1 MALSRNQFIQSV
13 SGNKNFSVS
22 VPYLSKDHIKV
33 AVNGVDV
40 TFTWLNSSTVQL
52 TTAPAVGA
60 VVDIRRETERTK
72 LLVNFQDASTITEEQ
87 LDLSA
92 AQTFYIAQEA
102 FDATGGTMAQASDGS
117 YSAQNR
123 RISQLGDPNSDDDAA
138 NVGWVKSQY
147 NSGYDAHTERV
158 AAESAATASANSA
171 TSSASSATSA
181 NNSKTA
187 AANSATAAAN
197 SATAAANSATA
208 AANSATSAANS
219 ATSANAAKT
228 DVANNAAAAQ
238 TAANNAKTSETN
250 ALSSSNS
257 ASANATSAGNSAAK
271 ASQWAEF
278 PEDSM
283 VETGKYSAKHHATK
297 AAASAATAQTA
308 ATTAQGYRD
317 TALTHK
323 NDAAAS
329 AATATTKASE
339 AATSASTAA
348 TKATEAANSAAQAAS
363 YAAALNMPSTSG
375 NANKL
380 LKVNSTGSAY
390 EFIAQGA
397 GGGLVADAAT
407 IAWKVSATA
416 TGTNSADLVT
426 GIMADNDM
434 FRIRVGGSETNSG
447 WAEIA
452 TADDGTEP
460 IYVRQYTGDFATVAR
475 TLTLLDASGNSSFP
489 GNVNAT
495 AGGVTISS
503 LGSGGG
509 LFNGNGDS
517 ASSTV
522 NNVKLQSWFGIGFGP
537 SISGQPVPYGEYS
550 HWFNVRTGDMGV
562 RGTVTAPTFSGSLSG
577 NAATATKL
585 ATARTITIAG
595 QVTGSASFDGSADM
609 TISTLLNAASVAS
622 IIANMGAGSVGS
634 VAILQYNV
642 AYGALT
648 FGATYAGSSL
658 RAHGFYPSSSIAS
671 SAITQNGTWK
681 CLSQQAGISGQ
692 YPSGLFLRIS

>member
-1 MALSRNQFIQSV
+1 MALSRIQYIQSV
-13 SGNKNFSVS
+13 TGNKTFSVT
-22 VPYLSKDHIKV
+22 VPYISKDHIKV
-33 AVNGVDV
+33 AVNGTDV
-40 TFTWLNSSTVQL
+40 TFTWLNSSTIQL

-60 VVDIRRETERTK
+60 VIDVRRETERQT
-72 LLVNFQDASTITEEQ
+72 LLVNFQDASTITEDQ
-87 LDLSA
+87 LDLAA

-102 FDATGGTMAQASDGS
+102 FDATGGTLAQANDGS

-123 RISQLGDPNSDDDAA
+123 RISQLGTPNSDDDAA
-138 NVGWVKSQY
+138 TVAWVKGQY
-147 NSGYDAHTERV
+147 SSGYDAHTERV
-158 AAESAATASANSA
+158 AAEAAATAA
-171 TSSASSATSA
+171 ASSATSA
-181 NNSKTA
+181 SSSATSASSSKTA

-208 AANSATSAANS
+208 AASSATSAASS

-348 TKATEAANSAAQAAS
+348 TKATAAANSAAQAAS
-363 YAAALNMPSTSG
+363 YVAALNMPSTLG
-375 NANKL
+375 NADKL

-397 GGGLVADAAT
+397 GGGLVADVAT
-407 IAWKVSATA
+407 TAWKVSATV

-426 GIMADNDM
+426 GTMADNDL
-434 FRIRVGGSETNSG
+434 FRIRVGGSASNSG
-447 WAEIA
+447 WVELA

-460 IYVRQYTGDFATVAR
+460 IYVRQYTGGFANVAR
-475 TLTLLDASGNSSFP
+475 TLTLLDDSGNSTFP
-489 GNVNAT
+489 GTINALS
-495 AGGVTISS
+495 GGVTV
-503 LGSGGG
+503 SGESGG

-517 ASSTV
+517 ASSTS
-522 NNVKLQSWFGIGFGP
+522 NNVKLRSWFGIGFSP

-550 HWFNVRTGDMGV
+550 HWFNVRTGDLGC
-562 RGTVTAPTFSGSLSG
+562 RGLVTAGNGVLKSVAVLSG
-577 NAATATKL
+577 
-585 ATARTITIAG
+585 TIAHG
-595 QVTGSASFDGSADM
+595 GTIPLPSGFSEAQCRWIVSTNDSNANDSGWDVREGLSTNHYQARCFTTGRVVTAVIDVYNDV
-609 TISTLLNAASVAS
+609 TD
-622 IIANMGAGSVGS
+622 
-634 VAILQYNV
+634 AI
-642 AYGALT
+642 
-648 FGATYAGSSL
+648 ATYASTANYLIIGV
-658 RAHGFYPSSSIAS
+658 
-671 SAITQNGTWK
+671 K
-681 CLSQQAGISGQ
+681 
-692 YPSGLFLRIS
+692 